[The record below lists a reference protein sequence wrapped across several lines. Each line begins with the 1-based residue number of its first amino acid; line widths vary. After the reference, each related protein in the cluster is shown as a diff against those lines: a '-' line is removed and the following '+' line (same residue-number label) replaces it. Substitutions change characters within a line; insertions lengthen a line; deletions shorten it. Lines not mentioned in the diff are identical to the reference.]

1 LVRRAHVEDHLT
13 VEDEEHPAV
22 DADRERAYGLGRLM
36 AFSDGVLAI
45 AITLL
50 VLNVPVP
57 DIAQAD
63 AKSQLG
69 CP

>member
-1 LVRRAHVEDHLT
+1 VGQDQLT

-22 DADRERAYGLGRLM
+22 EAERERAYGIGRLM

-57 DIAQAD
+57 DI
-63 AKSQLG
+63 S
-69 CP
+69 